1 MSLALLPHINRRQL
15 SFWDGCS
22 LIHETHNR
30 VNVDVIVILRR
41 SGWCPELHRESRFC
55 KLPSYG
61 KVGLCSGIQGEG
73 SCTGMTSVCPSASS

>member
-1 MSLALLPHINRRQL
+1 MSLALLPHINRRQF
-15 SFWDGCS
+15 SFWDGCG

-41 SGWCPELHRESRFC
+41 SGWCPELHRESRVH
-55 KLPSYG
+55 KLLSYA

-73 SCTGMTSVCPSASS
+73 SRTGITSVCPSASS